1 MRQAVSFFDRPM
13 VSAEFAYSPLGAMA
27 AIALAC
33 VIGALLYAI
42 TLWPVD
48 TFGWLAFALAARYF
62 GRGPI
67 DTLFR

>member
-1 MRQAVSFFDRPM
+1 MRQALTWFERPM

-27 AIALAC
+27 AIAVAC
-33 VIGALLYAI
+33 VIGSVLYAF

-48 TFGWLAFALAARYF
+48 TLGWLGGAVMTRYL

-67 DTLFR
+67 DSLFR